1 MVVRFNC
8 RPSCKGISWKLEK
21 VDTEE
26 CGVPIYASSQA
37 FLCFCSRVKGMGVR
51 VIKNWNKKLEPGA
64 KLKVFALLI
73 LGRNVTLKLFQSC
86 QLGGLIYNLNTQWWY
101 RSMQIIT
108 RDHRLHT
115 VPACKSES
123 SLWKH
128 LLGAK
133 FVQVI
138 SCHNRNLGIR
148 YKKQFPVFHLSDTKG
163 KCLKSRKF
171 QRIKD
176 IFIKL
181 DHILFEPSCSSSAV
195 LRVNYSFS

>member
-1 MVVRFNC
+1 
-8 RPSCKGISWKLEK
+8 
-21 VDTEE
+21 
-26 CGVPIYASSQA
+26 
-37 FLCFCSRVKGMGVR
+37 
-51 VIKNWNKKLEPGA
+51 
-64 KLKVFALLI
+64 
-73 LGRNVTLKLFQSC
+73 
-86 QLGGLIYNLNTQWWY
+86 
-101 RSMQIIT
+101 MQIIT

-176 IFIKL
+176 IFINKL
-181 DHILFEPSCSSSAV
+181 DHRLFEPSCSSSAV
-195 LRVNYSFS
+195 LRVNLLLFLACEICLIILLVSCFDGRNSPSKGSSNTTMKHLPWPDVNGWNQTTKLPWFIPRNQL